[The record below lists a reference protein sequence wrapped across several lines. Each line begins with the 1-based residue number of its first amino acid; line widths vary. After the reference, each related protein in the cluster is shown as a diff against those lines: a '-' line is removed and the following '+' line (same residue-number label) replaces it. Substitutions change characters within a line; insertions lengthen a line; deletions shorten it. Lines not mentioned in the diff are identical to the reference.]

1 MAVITIVN
9 NIEGIYFI
17 TYSSIEYKHTSAKF
31 DTTGEQGVY
40 LTEDQWACIT
50 LSRKAKAEKRQGE
63 NIH

>member
-40 LTEDQWACIT
+40 LTEDQ
-50 LSRKAKAEKRQGE
+50 
-63 NIH
+63 